1 MEPIS
6 SPGRLGTATF
16 QPSRPVLCVSKAA
29 EPVSDLGPGPR
40 AGCDWCHHPRGSKP
54 SGSEPGLE
62 VLQREVGHPERAV
75 RDDNDQR
82 STQASSSSVHVAPET
97 PSLSSFL
104 FRYGEALFMNSKL
117 ISGVTE
123 FLNTERELN
132 EVRETSGVVFS
143 VISRLKMTSDR
154 KWHLGLKRCEA
165 AILKKKNIFPRQRSI
180 PPDFSFTWKPSNPK
194 AIKCQTGTKSD
205 LKTSRRSL
213 KLLVV

>member
-6 SPGRLGTATF
+6 SRGRLGTVTF
-16 QPSRPVLCVSKAA
+16 QPFHPFLCVSKAA
-29 EPVSDLGPGPR
+29 EPVSDLRPGPR

-75 RDDNDQR
+75 RDVNDQR
-82 STQASSSSVHVAPET
+82 STHASSSSVHVAPET

-132 EVRETSGVVFS
+132 EVSESSGVVFS

-154 KWHLGLKRCEA
+154 KWHLGFRKVWSCYLKEQ
-165 AILKKKNIFPRQRSI
+165 KKHLSPSKVY
-180 PPDFSFTWKPSNPK
+180 FSRF
-194 AIKCQTGTKSD
+194 
-205 LKTSRRSL
+205 
-213 KLLVV
+213 